1 MARSVVNFPQRAIV
15 VVFLCAAWAGQARA
29 RCMDRALERLDL
41 PVHEREVVFLEPE
54 SSVTRSWRLDAPRCV
69 SVLAL
74 ATRPHA
80 RVDATLRADSGQDLS
95 HDGSETPHAYV
106 RFCGAEGIRLH
117 WTITVSAPT
126 EVEVVAL
133 EGAPARLPDWGR
145 DVGECFAGAPGMRT
159 PDPELGAPPPAPT
172 GEERVTRRASALRE
186 RGYREVSRESVAFAE
201 RHERPLE
208 LEGGHCYAMWAI
220 PDIGAVDAVLTAPDG
235 RELAA
240 DRRPD
245 VDAGI
250 GYCPSM
256 SGTFTWVIHDAGG
269 VEEVRVLFVELAA
282 PPSVPAGLNG
292 PAMRAYVEN
301 TRSRALRSIG
311 WVHLEQGDSIRLP
324 LPETVG
330 CRSIVAIPAEETWSG
345 GAFTVQLLGEDGA
358 LLASTDRSAMHG
370 GVGLVHECAGAA
382 RSVRV
387 LGRRGHG
394 RIWIG
399 QRSER

>member
-1 MARSVVNFPQRAIV
+1 MARSVVSVVQTGIV
-15 VVFLCAAWAGQARA
+15 VCLCAWAGQVQA

-54 SSVTRSWRLDAPRCV
+54 SSITRSWRLDVPRCV

-74 ATRPHA
+74 ATRPHTS
-80 RVDATLRADSGQDLS
+80 VDATLRADSGQDLS
-95 HDGSETPHAYV
+95 QDGSETPHAYV

-145 DVGECFAGAPGMRT
+145 DVGECFAGAPGMRI

-172 GEERVTRRASALRE
+172 GDERIARRASELDE
-186 RGYREVSRESVAFAE
+186 RGYRQVTRESVAFSE
-201 RHERPLE
+201 RHERSLE

-220 PDIGAVDAVLTAPDG
+220 PDIGAVDAVLTGPDG
-235 RELAA
+235 RELAV

-250 GYCPSM
+250 GYCPLM

-269 VEEVRVLFVELAA
+269 VEEVHVLFVEQAA
-282 PPSVPAGLNG
+282 PSNVPSGLNG
-292 PAMRAYVEN
+292 PAMRAYVES
-301 TRSRALRSIG
+301 TRSHALRPVG

-324 LPETVG
+324 LPPSEG
-330 CRSIVAIPAEETWSG
+330 CRSVVAIPAEESWAR
-345 GAFTVQLLGEDGA
+345 GAFTLQLLGDDGA
-358 LLASTDRSAMHG
+358 LLASTDRSPLHG
-370 GVGLVHECAGAA
+370 GIGLAHECAGDA
-382 RSVRV
+382 RAVRI

-394 RIWIG
+394 RVWVG
-399 QRSER
+399 VRSEP